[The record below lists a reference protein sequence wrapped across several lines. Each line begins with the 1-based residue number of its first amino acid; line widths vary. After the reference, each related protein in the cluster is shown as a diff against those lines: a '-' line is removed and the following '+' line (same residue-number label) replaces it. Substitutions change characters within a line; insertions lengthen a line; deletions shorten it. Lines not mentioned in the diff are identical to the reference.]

1 MIVRAIAFAVLAW
14 ALGFAL
20 FVVTLPGPADSQVT
34 DGIVALTGG
43 PNRIGR
49 SLDLLRHKRAKR
61 LLVSGVDRTVR
72 PHELAIENDVSPAL
86 FACCVDLGH
95 EAVDTRSNAEE
106 TAAWVKR
113 RGYRSIRLVTTDYH
127 MPRASLEI
135 GHALDDDVVILRDA
149 VPSVQDLARLVTEY
163 NKYVLRGI
171 AMPLGL

>member
-1 MIVRAIAFAVLAW
+1 MIVRLFALLVLGW

-20 FVVTLPGPADSQVT
+20 FVVTLPGPAGAEVT

-49 SLDLLRHKRAKR
+49 SLDLLRQRRAKR

-72 PHELAIENDVSPAL
+72 PHELALQSKVPVAL
-86 FACCVDLGH
+86 FDCCVDLGR

-106 TAAWVKR
+106 TAHWAAR

-127 MPRASLEI
+127 MPRASFEI
-135 GHALDDDVVILRDA
+135 AHALGSDVVLIEDA
-149 VPSVQDLARLVTEY
+149 VPSEQGLYRLVAEY
-163 NKYVLRGI
+163 NKYLLRRVTV
-171 AMPLGL
+171 PFGL